1 MLKRKL
7 SWLWMTRLLIVHYLI
22 SQGFDTMSIDSDA
35 VVLQNPFKL
44 LDTLNEDVYMCL
56 AMHPFEISN
65 IWGFTGCAGSTIYR
79 SNPRTC
85 EYQVINYIYKISMS
99 SLNNWPKK
107 FTIYCNYSVHPCD
120 IFSFYKLLHTLYI
133 FLSCHSFSLWRI
145 K

>member
-1 MLKRKL
+1 MSKRKL

-44 LDTLNEDVYMCL
+44 LDTLNVDVYMCL
-56 AMHPFEISN
+56 AMYPFEISN

-85 EYQVINYIYKISMS
+85 EYI
-99 SLNNWPKK
+99 P
-107 FTIYCNYSVHPCD
+107 IYCYMSVSYTH
-120 IFSFYKLLHTLYI
+120 LTLPTN
-133 FLSCHSFSLWRI
+133 REV
-145 K
+145 